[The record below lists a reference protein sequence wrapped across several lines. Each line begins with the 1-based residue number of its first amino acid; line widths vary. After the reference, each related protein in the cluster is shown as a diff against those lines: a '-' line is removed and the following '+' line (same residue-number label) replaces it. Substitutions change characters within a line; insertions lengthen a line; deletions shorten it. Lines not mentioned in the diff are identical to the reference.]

1 MGAGT
6 ASVDS
11 RPRLYRVSAVVI
23 RLRNLGEADRVVT
36 LFTRERGKLS
46 AVAKG
51 VKRSRSKLAGGLQ
64 LFCHSHVQLAKGR
77 SLEVVTQ
84 VQSADVFYHLR
95 ENLDTYSHACYV
107 AELLSLSTEED
118 SPDHFLFD
126 LLLDTLRALNAGADA
141 ATLARAFELK
151 LMTRLGYGPETEV
164 CVACGEAPAKGAV
177 GFSAARGGV
186 VCRKC
191 LASAAAAP
199 LSGAALTAMREL
211 IAMPVSDAAQ
221 RRLAAGPG
229 RELARLVRA
238 FVDYRLD
245 RRPESAAFLPQ

>member
-1 MGAGT
+1 MSAGT

-23 RLRNLGEADRVVT
+23 RLRNLGEADRIVT

-64 LFCHSHVQLAKGR
+64 LFCHSHVQLARGR

-84 VQSADVFYHLR
+84 VQSADVFYHVR

-107 AELLSLSTEED
+107 AELLSLCTEED
-118 SPDHFLFD
+118 APDHFLFE
-126 LLLDTLRALNAGADA
+126 LLLGTLRGLNAGADA
-141 ATLARAFELK
+141 PTVARAFELK

-164 CVACGEAPAKGAV
+164 CVACGEALPKGAV

-191 LASAAAAP
+191 LPSTGAAP

-211 IAMPVSDAAQ
+211 ICMPLSDAAQ

-245 RRPESAAFLPQ
+245 RRPESAAFLPH